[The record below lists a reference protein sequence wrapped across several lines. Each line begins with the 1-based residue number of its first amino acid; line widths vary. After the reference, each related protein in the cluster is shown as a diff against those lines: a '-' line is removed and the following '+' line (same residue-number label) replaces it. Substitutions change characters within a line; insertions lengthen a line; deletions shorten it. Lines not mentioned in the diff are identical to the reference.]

1 MTSKYA
7 ILMETSIKERES
19 WYYFIQY
26 DGNEKELKN
35 LRNQLELVENVSSGD
50 EDTNFFDLDI
60 ANLVSE
66 ACVDEMLMV
75 ELNSV
80 SYHRKF
86 YGVLDPIDFEF
97 EDDDDDTE
105 KLEKINEY
113 LEDGGIESFIEHEFI
128 PDEHAL
134 DDETDEG
141 LIDSSKLPKSL
152 RDFKV

>member
-1 MTSKYA
+1 MV
-7 ILMETSIKERES
+7 L
-19 WYYFIQY
+19 FIQY

-128 PDEHAL
+128 PDEHVL

-141 LIDSSKLPKSL
+141 LIDAEKLPKSL
-152 RDFKV
+152 RDFKI